1 MTEIK
6 LDELLMTSLDANGYE
21 IKVWKDWQFV
31 FKTNRAIIDLDREG
45 FLSDGSRYVM
55 RARLATSI
63 QTILFNQG
71 QKVRVKFVEP
81 NTIEITEI

>member
-21 IKVWKDWQFV
+21 IKGSKDWQFV
-31 FKTNRAIIDLDREG
+31 FKINRAIIDLDRDG

-63 QTILFNQG
+63 HTILFNQG
-71 QKVRVKFVEP
+71 HLVRVKFVEP
-81 NTIEITEI
+81 NTIEITQI